1 MLIQRAQIQR
11 ASRLVQWNVKLQS
24 VRVEHTLYDWMLTA
38 ISIACCLLLIDR
50 SSKRTYHT
58 LSQCG
63 NELKTGVQ
71 LSVVQSELYLREH
84 FVLSSLQP
92 WNVRNSQKLFK
103 MSNVLN
109 QYNQSQSEFPLSVVK
124 DCIAQTYPLQPLN
137 SLLLRS

>member
-11 ASRLVQWNVKLQS
+11 ASRLAQWNVKLQS

-71 LSVVQSELYLREH
+71 LSVLQSELYLRSI
-84 FVLSSLQP
+84 LSSP
-92 WNVRNSQKLFK
+92 H
-103 MSNVLN
+103 
-109 QYNQSQSEFPLSVVK
+109 YNLGTFVIHKNCSRCRMF
-124 DCIAQTYPLQPLN
+124 
-137 SLLLRS
+137 